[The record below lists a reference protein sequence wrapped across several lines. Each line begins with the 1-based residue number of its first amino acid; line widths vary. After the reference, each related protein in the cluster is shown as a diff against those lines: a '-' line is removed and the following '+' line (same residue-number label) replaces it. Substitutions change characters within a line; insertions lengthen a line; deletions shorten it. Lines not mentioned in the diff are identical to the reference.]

1 MSFWSYLAY
10 NAGLMD
16 SHVIPLANS
25 VRGELLHQEG
35 VTRFTP
41 NRRFAKVFVETQP
54 AETVLWVESGLVKL
68 FKRGSEGKE
77 IILDIVG
84 QGNFFGEQAV
94 LVNASRKVNAE
105 ILTEGLLYVVPRQ
118 LFLNFMDGKPDLWR
132 QFAEQLLV
140 SKCNLQK
147 KVELLCLNDVEHRI
161 LHYLHDLATTFGSRL
176 NPNEAVVGL
185 SQGELA
191 SLIGATR
198 ETTSTTLN
206 ALARR
211 GLIKLG
217 RRQMIV
223 VSGSDGRA
231 EAKTAS

>member
-1 MSFWSYLAY
+1 
-10 NAGLMD
+10 MD
-16 SHVIPLANS
+16 SPLIPLANS
-25 VRGELLHQEG
+25 VRGELLHLEG

-41 NRRFAKVFVETQP
+41 NRRFATIFAEAQP

-68 FKRGSEGKE
+68 FKRGAEGKE

-94 LVNASRKVNAE
+94 LANATRKVNAD
-105 ILTEGLLYVVPRQ
+105 ILTEGLIYVVPRDV
-118 LFLNFMDGKPDLWR
+118 FLNFMNGKPDLWR
-132 QFAEQLLV
+132 HFAEQLLV
-140 SKCNLQK
+140 SKGNLEK

-161 LHYLHDLATTFGSRL
+161 LHYLRDLAATFGSRL
-176 NPNEAVVGL
+176 NPNELVVGL

-223 VSGSDGRA
+223 ISGSDGRA
-231 EAKTAS
+231 DAKTA